1 MTYDV
6 YTVGGIDFLSQVFRA
21 IVLIF
26 GDSSVHTMF
35 YISLMFGIIIAFLI
49 GFRKQ
54 TYPIWYL
61 TLTFFFFHGF
71 FSAKSSVNIIDTKLG
86 RTYVVDNVPFGVAFL
101 SSLFSSVSHTMT
113 NLIDNAFHTGVTYI
127 YGATTPN
134 SYPEALNF
142 SKNGYAGVYEYIF
155 GLKKVSP
162 HKQPRFLEEADKVQ
176 AYYIQCLLPDIITWD
191 PTKREQF
198 FGSQDIV
205 GQDLLKVQNNL
216 LMSYDGQTFYC
227 LDFYNNQV
235 KPALQNFINLYAG
248 KPELFGIPN
257 YLTLSKDLSAIVNT
271 FTGGNQVFAQIIGNA
286 SVLNSL
292 KAAYDSYAATNQ
304 QLSQDIIL
312 GYMAGEAESRLE
324 IYGRAV
330 AKFAGEVIPLLN
342 VVLQFLII
350 GVMPMVA
357 IAILLPGML
366 NILKNLAYTTA
377 WVYLWTPT
385 LALLDGINKIAA
397 IAQARNWYDINFD
410 SSTVSAFTA
419 SFNLIS
425 AGHLFDVSSKMQAIA
440 GALTIS
446 APVISWL
453 ILRGGDMAVA
463 GFGSMFASFAGR
475 VATPETITQAITA
488 ERVGMQLHD
497 GEFGHGVEV
506 RQAIWGNAHSMASS
520 YATNQFGMNNAL
532 ASYQSSMFNTAKTA
546 GLGSAMYNR
555 LHGNVRQMIE
565 WGRAS
570 VPKELTEGLMFGGR
584 LNETVQKS
592 LDTSWTKT
600 VNESIKDI
608 VNASEQ
614 YSTSKQFSDSVMYA
628 TSKAYSSGD
637 NYIKSNYSQYQE
649 AIETFTGIN
658 ESVSKLTGLSK
669 KDTAALTNEL
679 LAAGAIDTKLISRAA
694 QGDEEAIKTLKGMFK
709 NWGNKLGINLED
721 KVSDRDIREWAK
733 TIESKYGKQLQ
744 EGDTWKRL
752 IQLQEQFKHDEQA
765 QKRLDFAV
773 KGEEGIKIDWNE
785 NLSWAKTVSSEI
797 DTARSYQERLQEL
810 KTQVSS
816 FEQQFG
822 HRFLEFVANTYY
834 DGDLAK
840 AKRNINYASTVQM
853 DGWLTEFMQKE
864 FGINFDADVDK
875 KDYIQQW
882 DRMLDTNKFRQ
893 DLESDQMKKMGDTFI
908 KYHEETDKTKG
919 KEGVLIG
926 QAKKETQEAY
936 TNLKDDHKNQ
946 TGAAKT
952 IIDGGKTTIDVKGD
966 EIKEDANQNATN
978 VASNIHLSTGKRI
991 SRAGDIYGDHL
1002 KAIVAMALLSGGMD
1016 LLDYKVGKNRG
1027 GGTHMTTVDVDS
1039 HGKGKGGTVHGG
1051 RTPPGLEIPDNAT
1064 TQRSWKS
1071 KISTGAK
1078 TVVAF
1083 TSFGLPAVYFAE
1095 SAEREGKRIEIMTGY
1110 TTPEAYI
1117 QQKIMGWLESGF
1129 NYVKDFVGGDSNPET
1144 VKKFQSEIFKP
1155 INK

>member
-86 RTYVVDNVPFGVAFL
+86 KTYIVDNVPFGVAFL

-113 NLIDNAFHTGVTYI
+113 SLIDNAFHTGVTYI

-142 SKNGYAGVYEYIF
+142 SKNGYAGIYEYIF

-162 HKQPRFLEEADKVQ
+162 HKQPRFLEEAEKIQ
-176 AYYIQCLLPDIITWD
+176 TYYIQCLLPDFATWNKN
-191 PTKREQF
+191 KREQF
-198 FGSQDIV
+198 FGSQDII

-227 LDFYNNQV
+227 LDFYDNQV
-235 KPALQNFINLYAG
+235 KPALQDFINLYAG

-257 YLTLSKDLSAIVNT
+257 YLTLSTDLSAIVNT

-292 KAAYDSYAATNQ
+292 KAAYNSYASTNQ

-397 IAQARNWYDINFD
+397 VAQARNWYDINFD
-410 SSTVSAFTA
+410 GSTVSVFTA

-446 APVISWL
+446 APAISWL
-453 ILRGGDMAVA
+453 ILKGGDMAVA
-463 GFGSMFASFAGR
+463 GFGSMFANFAGR
-475 VATPETITQAITA
+475 VATPETISQATTA
-488 ERVGMQLHD
+488 ERVGMQLH
-497 GEFGHGVEV
+497 GEFGHGAEV
-506 RQAIWGNAHSMASS
+506 RQAVWGNAHSLASS

-546 GLGSAMYNR
+546 GAGSEMYNK
-555 LHGNVRQMIE
+555 LQGNTKQMVE
-565 WGRAS
+565 WGKAS
-570 VPKELTEGLMFGGR
+570 VPRELTEGLMFGGR
-584 LNETVQKS
+584 LNEVVQKS
-592 LDTSWTKT
+592 LDSSWTKNI
-600 VNESIKDI
+600 NESIKDV

-658 ESVSKLTGLSK
+658 DSVSKLTGLSK

-679 LAAGAIDTKLISRAA
+679 LAAGAIDTKLINKAA
-694 QGDEEAIKTLKGMFK
+694 QGNEMAIKTLKGILK
-709 NWGNKLGINLED
+709 DWGNKVNINLED

-733 TIESKYGKQLQ
+733 TIESKYGEQLQ
-744 EGDTWKRL
+744 EGDTWKKL
-752 IQLQEQFKHDEQA
+752 TQLQEQFKHDKQA

-773 KGEEGIKIDWNE
+773 KGEEGIKINWNE
-785 NLSWAKTVSSEI
+785 NLSWANTVSSEI
-797 DTARSYQERLQEL
+797 DAARAYQERLQTL
-810 KTQVSS
+810 KTQASS

-822 HRFLEFVANTYY
+822 HRFLEFLADTYY
-834 DGDLAK
+834 NGDLAK
-840 AKRNINYASTVQM
+840 AKQNINYASTEQM
-853 DGWLTEFMQKE
+853 DGWITEFMQKE
-864 FGINFDADVDK
+864 FGVNFDSNVNQ
-875 KDYIQQW
+875 KDYIEQW
-882 DRMLDTNKFRQ
+882 DRMFDTKQLRQ
-893 DLESDQMKKMGDTFI
+893 GLETNLMAKMGDTFV
-908 KYHEETDKTKG
+908 KNHEGTDENKG
-919 KEGVLIG
+919 NENILIG
-926 QAKKETQEAY
+926 QAKKETQEDY
-936 TNLKDDHKNQ
+936 KNLKETYNDQ
-946 TGAAKT
+946 RGAART
-952 IIDGGKTTIDVKGD
+952 IIDGGKNIINTKGD
-966 EIKEDANQNATN
+966 EVKEGSAQNATE
-978 VASNIHLSTGKRI
+978 VASNIHLGTKQRL
-991 SRAGDIYGDHL
+991 SRAWNIYGDHL
-1002 KAIVAMALLSGGMD
+1002 SAIAAMTLLSGGVD
-1016 LLDYKVGKNRG
+1016 LLSGRNKG
-1027 GGTHMTTVDVDS
+1027 GGTHMTTVDVDNQR
-1039 HGKGKGGTVHGG
+1039 KGKDGTIHGG
-1051 RTPPGLEIPDNAT
+1051 RTPPGLDVPDTT
-1064 TQRSWKS
+1064 TQKGWKN
-1071 KISTGAK
+1071 KITTGAK
-1078 TVVAF
+1078 TVAAF
-1083 TSFGLPAVYFAE
+1083 TSVGLPAVYFAE

-1110 TTPEAYI
+1110 TTPETYI
-1117 QQKIMGWLESGF
+1117 QQKMIGWLGSGF
-1129 NYVKDFVGGDSNPET
+1129 NYVKNFVKGDSNPET
-1144 VKKFQSEIFKP
+1144 VKRFQSETFKP
-1155 INK
+1155 IDK